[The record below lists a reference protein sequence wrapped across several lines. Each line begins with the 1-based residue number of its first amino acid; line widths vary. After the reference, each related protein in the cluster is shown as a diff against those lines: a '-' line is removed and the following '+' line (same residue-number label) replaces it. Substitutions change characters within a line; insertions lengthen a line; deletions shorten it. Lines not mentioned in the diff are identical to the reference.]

1 MLWSKKCLEFKEKLG
16 LDPCKYHF
24 DEQDTI
30 SSLQVAFAGEIVHT
44 QYCIQNKRLDGYSP
58 KYKRGIEIDEY
69 DHLDKN
75 FEDGQSRQ
83 LMIEEKIDCK
93 IIRTETV
100 DPDFN
105 IYRLM
110 NQIRTRIE
118 QLTIKSIKNS
128 LVDDLSKDSLEA
140 AIKLKSKCKEEGSKL
155 VKKTVKN
162 VLTDYKKWEISEET
176 KPKYVRKKI
185 SSCLKCGKKQ
195 KMKTKKE

>member
-1 MLWSKKCLEFKEKLG
+1 
-16 LDPCKYHF
+16 
-24 DEQDTI
+24 
-30 SSLQVAFAGEIVHT
+30 
-44 QYCIQNKRLDGYSP
+44 
-58 KYKRGIEIDEY
+58 
-69 DHLDKN
+69 
-75 FEDGQSRQ
+75 
-83 LMIEEKIDCK
+83 MIEEKIDCK

-110 NQIRTRIE
+110 NQIRMRIE

-162 VLTDYKKWEISEET
+162 VLTDYKK
-176 KPKYVRKKI
+176 
-185 SSCLKCGKKQ
+185 
-195 KMKTKKE
+195 